1 MLQLEPFQARFLKAA
16 TGPNVHLAALSLPRG
31 NGKSRLAAYL
41 VERILNPADPLF
53 RPGTESML
61 VAASIEQARIVFRF
75 ARAELEPLGQYRFI
89 DSATRAAILHLPT
102 NTRLR
107 VLGSNGRTAFGLVNT
122 PWVIADEPGSWETVG
137 GQLLFDAIETAKG
150 KPNSPLRSLYIG
162 TVAPSMGGWWA
173 DLATSKSGQGRVV
186 MTLQGDRERWD
197 QWREVARV
205 NPLTRIAPEFR
216 KQLRSELQAAIA
228 DSRLKARFLSYRLNL
243 PSADEATML
252 LTTDDFECMAARDVA
267 ARDGRPIVGVDLG
280 GGRAWSAATAI
291 WKSGRVEALAIAPG
305 VPGIDAQE
313 DRDQVARG
321 TYRSLLDT
329 GRLRVATGLRVQPP
343 AALLAAIT
351 EEWGSPELIVCDRF
365 RLGEL
370 RDCTNGT
377 EVVPRVSRWSEAG
390 FDIRAV
396 RQLAVDG
403 PFCIEEQSR
412 PLLAA
417 SLSGA
422 MVRNDDQ
429 GNTRLT
435 KKGSNNTAR
444 DDVAAALVLAA
455 GVYQR
460 ARSQPKR
467 AGAYLGI
474 A

>member
-1 MLQLEPFQARFLKAA
+1 MRLRPFQQRFVRAA
-16 TGPNVHLAALSLPRG
+16 TGPGVHLAALSLPRG

-41 VERILNPADPLF
+41 VERILTPGDPLF
-53 RPGTESML
+53 VPGTESVL
-61 VAASIEQARIVFRF
+61 CAASIEQARIVYRF

-89 DSATRAAILHLPT
+89 DSATRAAILHKAT

-107 VLGSNGRTAFGLVNT
+107 VLGSNGKTAFGLVGC
-122 PWVIADEPGSWETVG
+122 PWVVADEPGSWEVTG
-137 GQLLFDAIETAKG
+137 GQLLHDAIETSKG
-150 KPNSPLRSLYIG
+150 KPGSPLRSLYIG

-197 QWREVARV
+197 DWREVARV
-205 NPLTRIAPEFR
+205 NPLTKVSADFR
-216 KQLRSELQAAIA
+216 RQLRSELKAAIA

-252 LTTDDFECMAARDVA
+252 LSVSDFELMAAREVP
-267 ARDGRPIVGVDLG
+267 ARAGRPIVAVDLG

-291 WKSGRVEALAIAPG
+291 WESGRVEALAVAPG
-305 VPGIDAQE
+305 IPGIADQE
-313 DRDQVARG
+313 DRDSVARG
-321 TYRSLLDT
+321 TYGRLLDT
-329 GRLRVATGLRVQPP
+329 GRLRLAHGLRVQPP
-343 AALLAAIT
+343 AALFEAIT
-351 EEWGSPELIVCDRF
+351 QEWGAAELIVCDRF

-370 RDCTNGT
+370 RDVVNGT
-377 EVVPRVSRWSEAG
+377 TIIPRVSRWSEAG

-403 PFCIEEQSR
+403 PLCIEEQSR

-417 SLSGA
+417 SLSVA
-422 MVRNDDQ
+422 MVKNDDQ

-435 KKGSNNTAR
+435 KKSSNNTAR

-460 ARSQPKR
+460 ARAQPRR
-467 AGAYLGI
+467 AGAYLGT